1 MPPLP
6 PSIQPSQWL
15 TESRKEP
22 QWLHLVDALI
32 VAPKTLVLMLVRIVL
47 FASFWVIV
55 QMLQMSSHPPKIG

>member
-32 VAPKTLVLMLVRIVL
+32 VAPKTLVLMHALI
-47 FASFWVIV
+47 ASSPSFWVIDP
-55 QMLQMSSHPPKIG
+55 MLRMKSHLPKIG